1 MGFNQCYLKNVKDL
15 ESELANVGLETFV
28 KRYQKYDSITGSSES
43 FKFLEQKITEYENNT
58 LNNTIDISNGM

>member
-58 LNNTIDISNGM
+58 LNNTIDITNGM